1 MAKTKKEKSIEQMLD
16 EAIVKE
22 NDRPYR
28 IPEHWVWVKIGKVTN
43 VVGGGTPKTNIN
55 EYYEGGTISWLT
67 PADLS
72 NYGEMYIGRGRR
84 NITELGLLKSSAKL
98 LPKGSVLLSSRAPV
112 GYVAIAIN
120 EIATNQGF
128 KSFEVSDAIHS
139 EYAYWNLKYAKDLI
153 ESMASGTTFIEI
165 SGKKAA
171 QIPFPLPPIEEQKKI
186 AVKLSSML
194 AKLKE
199 ARELVQEAK
208 DSFENRRAAIINKAF
223 TGELT
228 KKWREDN
235 PDIEDVRFYIENI
248 ENEIKKVEK
257 KSKKEKGLFVEG
269 YKIPN
274 SWQWRKLDDLSF
286 LITKGASPKWQG
298 INYTNDK
305 DQTLFVTS
313 ENVGSGHL
321 ILDKEKYVE
330 SKFDAKQK
338 RSILKLGDV
347 LLNIVGAS
355 IGRAA
360 VFDIEKKSNINQ
372 AVALIRLA
380 DKNFNRFLNYLLNSE
395 FAKNY
400 YSQKKVDVARA
411 NLSLSDVAN
420 IPIPLPPLEEQ
431 KEIVRI
437 LDRIL
442 CNEDKSKELI
452 DLEEH
457 IDLLGKSILSKAFR
471 GELGTNNPEDEPA
484 IKLLER
490 ILEEKKSKP
499 IILKPDDI
507 KTSGSVSKPELL
519 VKGPSDNTQV
529 LLEEIKNK
537 YGNKTFR
544 ANELK
549 DISELSYDELK
560 DALFEL
566 LESKLTMTFNEN
578 KEVITYQLKK

>member
-1 MAKTKKEKSIEQMLD
+1 M
-16 EAIVKE
+16 
-22 NDRPYR
+22 
-28 IPEHWVWVKIGKVTN
+28 
-43 VVGGGTPKTNIN
+43 
-55 EYYEGGTISWLT
+55 
-67 PADLS
+67 
-72 NYGEMYIGRGRR
+72 
-84 NITELGLLKSSAKL
+84 
-98 LPKGSVLLSSRAPV
+98 
-112 GYVAIAIN
+112 
-120 EIATNQGF
+120 
-128 KSFEVSDAIHS
+128 
-139 EYAYWNLKYAKDLI
+139 
-153 ESMASGTTFIEI
+153 
-165 SGKKAA
+165 
-171 QIPFPLPPIEEQKKI
+171 
-186 AVKLSSML
+186 
-194 AKLKE
+194 
-199 ARELVQEAK
+199 
-208 DSFENRRAAIINKAF
+208 
-223 TGELT
+223 
-228 KKWREDN
+228 
-235 PDIEDVRFYIENI
+235 
-248 ENEIKKVEK
+248 
-257 KSKKEKGLFVEG
+257 
-269 YKIPN
+269 
-274 SWQWRKLDDLSF
+274 
-286 LITKGASPKWQG
+286 
-298 INYTNDK
+298 
-305 DQTLFVTS
+305 
-313 ENVGSGHL
+313 
-321 ILDKEKYVE
+321 
-330 SKFDAKQK
+330 
-338 RSILKLGDV
+338 
-347 LLNIVGAS
+347 
-355 IGRAA
+355 
-360 VFDIEKKSNINQ
+360 
-372 AVALIRLA
+372 
-380 DKNFNRFLNYLLNSE
+380 NYLLNSE

-400 YSQKKVDVARA
+400 YSQNKVDVARA

-457 IDLLGKSILSKAFR
+457 IDLLEKSILSKAFR

>member
-1 MAKTKKEKSIEQMLD
+1 LITRISPGNSIILKVESSINQDLK
-16 EAIVKE
+16 IVKPVIKIE
-22 NDRPYR
+22 
-28 IPEHWVWVKIGKVTN
+28 PEFIHYFFKNNKQKI
-43 VVGGGTPKTNIN
+43 
-55 EYYEGGTISWLT
+55 E
-67 PADLS
+67 DLS
-72 NYGEMYIGRGRR
+72 
-84 NITELGLLKSSAKL
+84 
-98 LPKGSVLLSSRAPV
+98 
-112 GYVAIAIN
+112 
-120 EIATNQGF
+120 Q
-128 KSFEVSDAIHS
+128 
-139 EYAYWNLKYAKDLI
+139 
-153 ESMASGTTFIEI
+153 GTTVKGIRIEI
-165 SGKKAA
+165 LGG
-171 QIPFPLPPIEEQKKI
+171 IPFPLPPFKEIKRI
-186 AVKLSSML
+186 TNSLSSL
-194 AKLKE
+194 FSKLKE

-208 DSFENRRAAIINKAF
+208 DSFEKRRASIFNKAF

-228 KKWREDN
+228 RKWREDN
-235 PDIEDVRFYIENI
+235 PNIEDVSFYIKNI
-248 ENEIKKVEK
+248 EAEIKKVGK
-257 KSKKEKGLFVEG
+257 KTKNDKEPIAEE
-269 YKIPN
+269 YNIPD

-305 DQTLFVTS
+305 NQTLFVTS

-338 RSILKLGDV
+338 RSILKPGDV

-380 DKNFNRFLNYLLNSE
+380 DKKFNRFLNYLLNSE

-400 YSQKKVDVARA
+400 YSQNKVDVARA

-437 LDRIL
+437 LDSIL
-442 CNEDKSKELI
+442 CKEDKSKELI

-457 IDLLGKSILSKAFR
+457 IDLLEKSILSKAFR

-507 KTSGSVSKPELL
+507 KTSSSVSKPKLL
-519 VKGPSDNTQV
+519 VKGPSGNTQV

-537 YGNKTFR
+537 YGNKTFQ

-566 LESKLTMTFNEN
+566 LESKLTMEFDENE
-578 KEVITYQLKK
+578 EVITYQLKK